1 MRCYSNIRHTYRGTC
16 AVHAHEVTG
25 VKILFSRHL
34 IGVCMLTTFL
44 CLMFHA
50 RHSTVHVWVTKMC
63 GAFSLH
69 LPSFSKHWLFTWTVR
84 MLPMKTPPQ
93 NWATGRQNDKRLG
106 CCSRV
111 HRKSCECSTCHVLN
125 DSNNDD
131 EATQVPV
138 LDLSLITQIIDLL
151 ASKAAAF
158 SNFL

>member
-1 MRCYSNIRHTYRGTC
+1 MYN
-16 AVHAHEVTG
+16 
-25 VKILFSRHL
+25 
-34 IGVCMLTTFL
+34 

-50 RHSTVHVWVTKMC
+50 RHSTVHVRVTKMC

-111 HRKSCECSTCHVLN
+111 HRRKSCECSTCHVLN

-131 EATQVPV
+131 EATQV

-151 ASKAAAF
+151 ARGNCTLFVKCANAAWKVQVTIA
-158 SNFL
+158 SNLVQILLRSQMKQL